1 MTDEIEQ
8 VMEKIYYEKL
18 YGNWIENFALNLQ
31 NIWTENSGNDLIP
44 TEKPKKENPKTS
56 IIIGKGPSIKEHN
69 HLELLAKSEFKGNVV
84 CCDGALISTLKAG
97 VTPDKFPNFYV
108 VCIEAR
114 QGLKKYFDDDLVK
127 KFGNQ
132 IKGIF
137 SVVADPEA
145 INIARNSG
153 IKIHWMHALFDYEEG
168 KKSFNQISAIMV
180 GAKKHKNGLPGLQTG
195 GNVGTTSWFFGWRI
209 LKSETVALI
218 GINHGWN
225 ESDSWDIITSHGF
238 EVEPPKLDHGSPSF
252 NRLFPKIYNPEFECN
267 CILDPIF
274 LYYSNALKEF
284 ISRTPQNITTINATE
299 GGVIFGERIHC
310 MKFSKFLDKYDF

>member
-8 VMEKIYYEKL
+8 VMQKVYYEKL
-18 YGNWIENFALNLQ
+18 YDNWVSNFALNLE
-31 NIWTENSGNDLIP
+31 NIWEEDSGNELIP
-44 TEKPKKENPKTS
+44 DKTS
-56 IIIGKGPSIKEHN
+56 KVSIVIGKGPSIKEHN
-69 HLELLAKSEFKGNVV
+69 HLELLAKSEFKGNII
-84 CCDGALISTLKAG
+84 CCDGALIASLKAG
-97 VTPDKFPNFYV
+97 ITPEKFPNFYV

-114 QGLKKYFDDDLVK
+114 QGLKKYFDDDLVR
-127 KFGNQ
+127 KFGKD

-145 INIARNSG
+145 IDTARKSG

-168 KKSFNQISAIMV
+168 KKSFNQISAMMV
-180 GAKKHKNGLPGLQTG
+180 RAKNHKNGLPGLQTG

-209 LKSETVALI
+209 LKSEVVALI

-225 ESDSWDIITSHGF
+225 ETDSWEIITSHGF
-238 EVEPPKLDHGSPSF
+238 EVEPPKIDHESPSF
-252 NRLFPKIYNPEFECN
+252 KKLFPKIYNPEFDCN

-274 LYYSNALKEF
+274 LYYSKALKEF

-310 MKFSKFLDKYDF
+310 MKFSTFLEKY